1 MQVPVPLLLLLM
13 TKNIQSTDQRLIAD
27 QKERK
32 IPALTASAN
41 EQTNISRKKKKK
53 LLCVPVHACMCLWE
67 KEREKDTRSDII
79 SITKERIQTEEADR
93 HKRKER
99 QREWRQSK
107 WEQRVGK
114 EETGKNLL
122 TIKAAQ
128 WSTVTLFSCLNQS
141 FTKTNYKNRYNE
153 K

>member
-1 MQVPVPLLLLLM
+1 MKNIVPFLLLLVLM

-32 IPALTASAN
+32 IPAFTAN
-41 EQTNISRKKKKK
+41 EQTNISRKGKNFR
-53 LLCVPVHACMCLWE
+53 CVCLFMHACACE

-99 QREWRQSK
+99 QREMRT
-107 WEQRVGK
+107 ERVRTKSGK
-114 EETGKNLL
+114 
-122 TIKAAQ
+122 
-128 WSTVTLFSCLNQS
+128 
-141 FTKTNYKNRYNE
+141 
-153 K
+153 